1 MASCTISPGQ
11 EVTDIYSQCYY
22 DQARADRAAKCA
34 EYRSGVHYR
43 VCRVISLPG
52 VQRTVQVVSC
62 YQYRV
67 YSTAV
72 PCYHYRVCSTGCVVL
87 SLQGVPCCRF
97 RCCCPACE
105 GHWPLLHCLPGS
117 LQDTPQSNLMDNV
130 PRSLLCVMV
139 LIRAANEGPHEG

>member
-34 EYRSGVHYR
+34 EYRSGV
-43 VCRVISLPG
+43 C
-52 VQRTVQVVSC
+52 TVQG
-62 YQYRV
+62 
-67 YSTAV
+67 A
-72 PCYHYRVCSTGCVVL
+72 GCVVL
-87 SLQGVPCCRF
+87 SLQGVQYRVCRVIITGCVVLSVQGVPCRF
-97 RCCCPACE
+97 RCGCPACE

>member
-1 MASCTISPGQ
+1 MASYTISPGQ

-34 EYRSGVHYR
+34 EYRSGVQYR
-43 VCRVISLPG
+43 VCRVII
-52 VQRTVQVVSC
+52 
-62 YQYRV
+62 
-67 YSTAV
+67 
-72 PCYHYRVCSTGCVVL
+72 TGCVVL
-87 SLQGVPCCRF
+87 SVQGVPCRF

-130 PRSLLCVMV
+130 PRYLLFVM
-139 LIRAANEGPHEG
+139 